1 MCSLPFMHVYFITQL
16 FLIWVDLYLTISLYN
31 DVFQYNDEISLNRSF
46 IEYLIE
52 MYSKG
57 EKILQQ
63 QCVTQNY
70 ISWLLQSYLLRI
82 KTNFASP
89 KFSSKRNFAYFFV
102 NSINKGFIK
111 NITNRSKTLCHN
123 YCFYA
128 KWLGG
133 EK

>member
-1 MCSLPFMHVYFITQL
+1 MHVYFITQL
-16 FLIWVDLYLTISLYN
+16 FLIWVDLYSTISLYN
-31 DVFQYNDEISLNRSF
+31 DVFHNNDEISLNRSF

-70 ISWLLQSYLLRI
+70 ISRLFQSYLSRI

-89 KFSSKRNFAYFFV
+89 KFSPKRNFA
-102 NSINKGFIK
+102 
-111 NITNRSKTLCHN
+111 
-123 YCFYA
+123 
-128 KWLGG
+128 
-133 EK
+133 